1 MNVGFE
7 ASDLDPHRGGLYIY
21 ASQLLLHLQQLDEPP
36 TVILINGLG
45 QSNPPAL
52 LEANGGALPAERVI
66 RARAWPLLHRID
78 GPWQR
83 RYRSRHMA
91 IDIDRYALDPL
102 WRLADRVPALAR
114 WHLPRAITAQ
124 LDICHWPFEAVFLNI
139 PHVAHVATM
148 HDLIVLRHPDWL
160 TPLYVQENTHNLR
173 QIARYATRVIAD
185 SENTRRD
192 AINLLGIPSE
202 RIDVVP
208 LAAGPEFKPPA
219 DRARHMATL
228 ERYGLRDGDYV
239 FSWGIISER
248 KNYVRLATAFKA
260 IIARN
265 PTLTTQLVL
274 AGGWGWMTEP
284 IKEGLA
290 ALGLGERLVMPER
303 IPQDDLP
310 ALIYG
315 ARAVAYVSL
324 YEGFGLPPLEAMAC
338 GTPVVASNTTSIPE
352 VVGDAGLLVD
362 PYKVADIAAALERV
376 LTDDALRA
384 ELAAR
389 GPRRAADFSWTHTAE
404 LTMQTYRRAL
414 ITRQDALAGRL
425 RR

>member
-1 MNVGFE
+1 MQVGFE
-7 ASDLDPHRGGLYIY
+7 CSYLHPEMGGLYTY
-21 ASQLLLHLQQLDEPP
+21 DSQLLLHLARLPDPP
-36 TVILINGLG
+36 TLTLVDAFARRGFQDL
-45 QSNPPAL
+45 SR
-52 LEANGGALPAERVI
+52 ANDESLPTTRYV
-66 RARAWPLLHRID
+66 RARPWPLLHRID

-83 RYRSRHMA
+83 RYRSRHLA
-91 IDIDRYALDPL
+91 IDIDRYALYPL
-102 WRLADRVPALAR
+102 GRLADRVPALAR

-139 PHVAHVATM
+139 PRVAHVMTM

-173 QIARYATRVIAD
+173 QIARFATRIIAD
-185 SENTRRD
+185 SEHTRRD
-192 AINLLGIPSE
+192 AINLLGIPPE

-208 LAAGPEFKPPA
+208 LAAGPGFAPPS
-219 DRARHMATL
+219 DRARADAVVA
-228 ERYGLRDGDYV
+228 RYGLRDGDYV

-248 KNYVRLATAFKA
+248 KNYVRLAAAFKA

-265 PTLTTQLVL
+265 PALTTRLVL
-274 AGGWGWMTEP
+274 AGDWGWLTEP

-290 ALGLGERLVMPER
+290 ALGLGERLVMPGR
-303 IPQDDLP
+303 VPQDDLP
-310 ALIYG
+310 ALIHG

-338 GTPVVASNTTSIPE
+338 GTPVVASNTTSVPE

-362 PYKVADIAAALERV
+362 PYKVADIAVALERV

-389 GPRRAADFSWTHTAE
+389 GLRRAADFSWTHTAE
-404 LTMQTYRRAL
+404 LTMETYRRAL
-414 ITRQDALAGRL
+414 AARQGEIA

>member
-7 ASDLDPHRGGLYIY
+7 ASDLHPERGGLYTY
-21 ASQLLLHLQQLDEPP
+21 ASQLLLNLAELNDPP
-36 TVILINGLG
+36 TIILVNGSG
-45 QSNPPAL
+45 RSNLPAL
-52 LEANGGALPAERVI
+52 VETNGGALPAERVI

-83 RYRSRHMA
+83 RYRSRHLA
-91 IDIDRYALDPL
+91 IDIDRYVLYPL
-102 WRLADRVPALAR
+102 WRLADRVPALAQ

-139 PHVAHVATM
+139 PHIAHVMTM

-173 QIARYATRVIAD
+173 QIARYATRIIAD
-185 SENTRRD
+185 SEHTRRD
-192 AINLLGIPSE
+192 AINLLGIPPE
-202 RIDVVP
+202 RIDVIP
-208 LAAGPEFKPPA
+208 LAAGPGFAPLS
-219 DRARHMATL
+219 DRARADAVVA
-228 ERYGLRDGDYV
+228 RYGLRDGDYV

-248 KNYVRLATAFKA
+248 KNYVRLAAAFKA

-265 PTLTTQLVL
+265 PTLTTRLVL
-274 AGGWGWMTEP
+274 AGDWGWLTES

-290 ALGLGERLVMPER
+290 VLDLGERLVMPGR
-303 IPQDDLP
+303 VPQDDLP
-310 ALIYG
+310 ALIHG

-338 GTPVVASNTTSIPE
+338 GTPVVASNTTSVPE

-384 ELAAR
+384 ELVAR
-389 GPRRAADFSWTHTAE
+389 GLRRAADFSWTHTAE
-404 LTMQTYRRAL
+404 LTMETYRRAL
-414 ITRQDALAGRL
+414 ATRWGEIA